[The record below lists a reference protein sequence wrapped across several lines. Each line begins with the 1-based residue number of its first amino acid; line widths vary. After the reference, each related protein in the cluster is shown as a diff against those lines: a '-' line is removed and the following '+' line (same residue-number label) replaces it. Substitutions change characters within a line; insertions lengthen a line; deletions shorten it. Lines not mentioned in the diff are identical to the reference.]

1 VTANG
6 DENRYARCDAS
17 RADVANKKRAD
28 RALISDALNRLQPSH
43 REVIR
48 KAQQLGWTT
57 DQIAADL
64 NIDEPVVKSQLHYA
78 LHTLRLFLVDPP
90 LRCQ

>member
-1 VTANG
+1 
-6 DENRYARCDAS
+6 
-17 RADVANKKRAD
+17 
-28 RALISDALNRLQPSH
+28 LQPLH

-48 KAQQLGWTT
+48 KAQHLGWTT

-78 LHTLRLFLVDPP
+78 LHTLRHLLIDPP
-90 LRCQ
+90 LRWQ

>member
-1 VTANG
+1 MTADCG
-6 DENRYARCDAS
+6 DDRHAHIDAS
-17 RADVANKKRAD
+17 RAHEANKKPVD
-28 RALISDALNRLQPSH
+28 RELVSEALNRLQPLH

-48 KAQQLGWTT
+48 KAQHLGWTT

-78 LHTLRLFLVDPP
+78 LHTLRHLLIDPP
-90 LRCQ
+90 LRWQ